1 MAGRVL
7 EKTVVKKIK
16 DMLEKDFPG
25 FYFKSH
31 GSGYQ
36 KTGIPDILGCH
47 KGIFIGIEVK
57 TPKTKNNVSELQ
69 KKCIRDINQAG
80 GIAFVAW
87 DENDVK
93 TILTKEI
100 KEYEERISKRGNV
113 KRTGKIKSKES
124 NTGNKK

>member
-80 GIAFVAW
+80 GISFVAW
-87 DENDVK
+87 DVEDVRN
-93 TILTKEI
+93 ILTKEI
-100 KEYEERISKRGNV
+100 KEYEKRISKGNNV
-113 KRTGKIKSKES
+113 KGIK
-124 NTGNKK
+124 KKK